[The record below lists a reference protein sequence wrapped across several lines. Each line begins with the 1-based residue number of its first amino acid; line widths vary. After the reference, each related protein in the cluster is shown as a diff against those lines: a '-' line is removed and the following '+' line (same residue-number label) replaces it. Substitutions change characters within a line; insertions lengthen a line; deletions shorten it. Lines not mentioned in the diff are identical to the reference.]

1 MKHLSAKF
9 VVILVAV
16 IVAAGL
22 GSMKLG
28 ALDALKQAVG
38 TTWSDPQT
46 QGTLR
51 DLFGTGRDVLSNGSK
66 VIADAA
72 TTIAG
77 QGDQTSQVRG
87 SELGFDVSQVKDTLG
102 GLQVRADDRGDDY
115 NREGQFG
122 PAWQDVDG
130 NGCDTRN
137 DILARDLTAVRKDGK
152 CTVVSGHLE
161 DPYTARGIDYQRG
174 RATSSAVQ
182 IDHLVPLKNAWQSGA
197 RNLSQERRVQ
207 LANDPLNLLA
217 VDGPTN
223 QAKSDKDAGEW
234 LPANAAFQCQ
244 YVERQVLVKAK
255 YGLWV
260 TNSERDAMAG
270 VLDRCQQ

>member
-1 MKHLSAKF
+1 MT
-9 VVILVAV
+9 VA
-16 IVAAGL
+16 
-22 GSMKLG
+22 
-28 ALDALKQAVG
+28 
-38 TTWSDPQT
+38 TTT
-46 QGTLR
+46 
-51 DLFGTGRDVLSNGSK
+51 TGRVSSARPGRTST
-66 VIADAA
+66 ATAA
-72 TTIAG
+72 TPAT
-77 QGDQTSQVRG
+77 TS
-87 SELGFDVSQVKDTLG
+87 SPETS
-102 GLQVRADDRGDDY
+102 
-115 NREGQFG
+115 
-122 PAWQDVDG
+122 PPS
-130 NGCDTRN
+130 
-137 DILARDLTAVRKDGK
+137 ARMAK

-223 QAKSDKDAGEW
+223 QAKSDKDAREW

-244 YVERQVLVKAK
+244 YVERQVMVKAK

-260 TNSERDAMAG
+260 TNSERGAMAG